1 MFNKYIKKCNF
12 LFCKD
17 DLLTFTVLWFV
28 DSNILTLMNT
38 FDLPEGNI
46 TESNYDSILQHLNS
60 TAPAV
65 FQELQLKTCEHSDV
79 PQPGL
84 WFLLLFGASLLSG
97 HEHTAAQCGAS
108 SPFTP

>member
-1 MFNKYIKKCNF
+1 MFNKYIEKCNF

-28 DSNILTLMNT
+28 HSNILTLMNT

-65 FQELQLKTCEHSDV
+65 FQELQLKTCDI
-79 PQPGL
+79 QT
-84 WFLLLFGASLLSG
+84 FLSQVCVSSFIRCFTSLR
-97 HEHTAAQCGAS
+97 
-108 SPFTP
+108 P